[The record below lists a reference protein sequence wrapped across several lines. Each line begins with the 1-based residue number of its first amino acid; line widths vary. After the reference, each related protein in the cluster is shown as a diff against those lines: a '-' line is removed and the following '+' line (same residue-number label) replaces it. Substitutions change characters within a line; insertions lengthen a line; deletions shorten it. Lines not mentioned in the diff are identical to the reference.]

1 MLKAKTVKNGRSG
14 FTVIELLVVIV
25 VLGILVTLTI
35 VNYNGI
41 QARSRDTIVK
51 NAAKQL
57 AVELLRYSSDTG
69 KTPIQTGGGWL
80 GQGSGYVSAQ
90 FVDVNYPLAI
100 ETVLVNGGYLP
111 SGFTASLPKN
121 TRYNS
126 SAYTLML
133 YACGSKYVV
142 YYSLEAP
149 SSSDISDYN
158 NNVIPTCGANATTV
172 QTNYNMQ
179 GGYIFGP

>member
-1 MLKAKTVKNGRSG
+1 MLKAKIAKKGRSG

-25 VLGILVTLTI
+25 VIGILVTLTI

-57 AVELLRYSSDTG
+57 AVELLRFSSDTG
-69 KTPIQTGGGWL
+69 KTPLQTGGGWS
-80 GQGSGYVSAQ
+80 GQGIGYVSTQ
-90 FVDVNYPLAI
+90 IVDSYYPLAI

-111 SGFTASLPKN
+111 SGFTAALPKN
-121 TRYNS
+121 TKYNS

-133 YACGSKYVV
+133 YGCGSKYVV
-142 YYSLEAP
+142 YYSLESP
-149 SSSDISDYN
+149 TDTDKSDYT
-158 NNVIPTCGANATTV
+158 NNVIPTCGSTATTV